1 MKMTY
6 QTGLA
11 GEQRAE
17 EWLVRHRGM
26 QTLERRFRTKAG
38 EIDLIMTEGNTV
50 VFVEVKTRIRAE
62 AGNGMLAVNP
72 AKQRRI
78 SKAAVLYLMRN
89 GWLSRPVRFDVVEVR
104 PDEILHI
111 PNAFQS
117 EGGMFFA

>member
-1 MKMTY
+1 MKTTY

-17 EWLVRHRGM
+17 EWLVQHRGM
-26 QTLERRFRTKAG
+26 KALERRFRTKAG